1 MKKEI
6 DRIKKIQKLNKMKEK
21 RKVLCSAKVKVVV
34 LGDERVGKTSLT
46 KRYILNG
53 LLEEQ
58 KVKDYIFDNKE

>member
-1 MKKEI
+1 
-6 DRIKKIQKLNKMKEK
+6 MKEK
-21 RKVLCSAKVKVVV
+21 RKILSSAKVKVVV